1 VSVHEPAEYFA
12 ARRIRRREARHA
24 RRRRINAQVD
34 VSIGVLIA
42 LVVLLAAPG
51 LAIAALLAG
60 VALVA
65 CAASLAPGRL
75 RRRRD
80 Q

>member
-42 LVVLLAAPG
+42 IVVLLAAPG
-51 LAIAALLAG
+51 LAIVALLAG
-60 VALVA
+60 IALVA
-65 CAASLAPGRL
+65 CATSLALGRL
-75 RRRRD
+75 RRHRD